1 MMNNEQNPQLTIP
14 RVTSSVLFS
23 RVWAMP
29 NKLTF
34 TIKPIKEL
42 VEKYVKENQVIIDP
56 LS

>member
-1 MMNNEQNPQLTIP
+1 MNNEQNPQLTIP